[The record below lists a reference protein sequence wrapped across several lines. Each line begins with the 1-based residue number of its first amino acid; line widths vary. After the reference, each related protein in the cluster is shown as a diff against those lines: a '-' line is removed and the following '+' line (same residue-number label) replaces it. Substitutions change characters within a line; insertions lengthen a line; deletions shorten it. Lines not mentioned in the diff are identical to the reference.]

1 MGDPIA
7 VLITRRAFL
16 TLLAAV
22 PLARPRKPPR
32 RGFGAGGFGLTP
44 FGS

>member
-1 MGDPIA
+1 MAD
-7 VLITRRAFL
+7 LSRRAFL
-16 TLLAAV
+16 LLAAAV

-32 RGFGAGGFGLTP
+32 RGFGSGGFGLTP